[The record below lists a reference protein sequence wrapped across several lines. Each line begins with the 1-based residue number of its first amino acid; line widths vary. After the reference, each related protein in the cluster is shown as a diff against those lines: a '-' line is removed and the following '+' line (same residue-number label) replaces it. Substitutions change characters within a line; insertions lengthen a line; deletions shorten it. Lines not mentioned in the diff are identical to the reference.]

1 MIAFARLAAL
11 LLVPS
16 LAAAAPASVPT
27 EPGVEWENT
36 VEMQMAGFSMPAQTS
51 KSCVP
56 KKGMTEPPGAGK
68 DDKCKVTRMNNDG
81 RTMSWSMVCEG
92 KDKYSGD
99 GEITQT
105 ADGYDGK
112 MTMRTADGEMLMKMR
127 GKKLGTPCDAATI
140 KRQVAAIQ
148 AETAASIAEGC
159 RSSAKKMEAWAFTS
173 TGTGA
178 PVMCKDPAD
187 ISTLCEGAATRRGV
201 SSFLRQPAPT
211 RTDLGILCKTDFS
224 VMKSQAC
231 VAAAKEEAATKGVDE
246 ASDVLS
252 FIGSTCPAET
262 RVLAQRECAG
272 RYYTGGNTNLSD
284 RYRSFCTSYAANLLD
299 TEPKSAAKEKKPQD
313 PPPDAAQE
321 AAKKAV
327 KSLLPF

>member
-1 MIAFARLAAL
+1 M
-11 LLVPS
+11 
-16 LAAAAPASVPT
+16 
-27 EPGVEWENT
+27 
-36 VEMQMAGFSMPAQTS
+36 
-51 KSCVP
+51 
-56 KKGMTEPPGAGK
+56 
-68 DDKCKVTRMNNDG
+68 
-81 RTMSWSMVCEG
+81 
-92 KDKYSGD
+92 SGD

-112 MTMRTADGEMLMKMR
+112 MTMTTKDGDMVMKMR

-140 KRQVAAIQ
+140 KRQAAAIQ
-148 AETAASIAEGC
+148 AEATASIAENC
-159 RSSAKKMEAWAFTS
+159 RSAAKDMEVRAFTG

-178 PVMCKDPAD
+178 PVMCNDPAD
-187 ISTLCEGAATRRGV
+187 VAILCQKAATRNGV
-201 SSFLRQPAPT
+201 WSFLRQPAPT
-211 RTDLGILCKTDFS
+211 RADLGVLCKTDFS

-231 VAAAKEEAATKGVDE
+231 VAAAKEEAATTGVDA

-299 TEPKSAAKEKKPQD
+299 SGPKPAAKKTQD
-313 PPPDAAQE
+313 PPQDAAQD

>member
-1 MIAFARLAAL
+1 
-11 LLVPS
+11 
-16 LAAAAPASVPT
+16 
-27 EPGVEWENT
+27 
-36 VEMQMAGFSMPAQTS
+36 
-51 KSCVP
+51 
-56 KKGMTEPPGAGK
+56 
-68 DDKCKVTRMNNDG
+68 
-81 RTMSWSMVCEG
+81 
-92 KDKYSGD
+92 
-99 GEITQT
+99 
-105 ADGYDGK
+105 
-112 MTMRTADGEMLMKMR
+112 MTMTTKDGDMVMKMR

-148 AETAASIAEGC
+148 TETAASIAEGC
-159 RSSAKKMEAWAFTS
+159 RSSAKKMEVWAFTG

-178 PVMCKDPAD
+178 PAMCKDPAD
-187 ISTLCEGAATRRGV
+187 ISNLCAGAATRRGV

-211 RTDLGILCKTDFS
+211 RTDLGVLCKTDFS

-231 VAAAKEEAATKGVDE
+231 VAAAKEEAATGGVDE

-299 TEPKSAAKEKKPQD
+299 TEPKREAKEKKPQN
-313 PPPDAAQE
+313 PPQDSAQD